1 MDIRP
6 ITTAEEESYRFV
18 ENLLTEA
25 FPAHER
31 RDLSQQRFHTD
42 CHPLFKCHVIE
53 EAGIP
58 IGLLTF
64 WDFAEFGYIEHFAI
78 KSELRNHR
86 YGERALKLLQWRIK
100 KPIVVEVEHPD
111 DETAERRI
119 RFYER
124 AGFRLWPFDYS
135 QPPYREGDAPY
146 PMRLM
151 EYGDIAMET
160 RYEAIKKRLYKEVY
174 YVEIPPQE

>member
-42 CHPLFKCHVIE
+42 YHPLFKCHVIE

-58 IGLLTF
+58 IGLL
-64 WDFAEFGYIEHFAI
+64 
-78 KSELRNHR
+78 
-86 YGERALKLLQWRIK
+86 

-124 AGFRLWPFDYS
+124 AGFRLCPFDYS

-151 EYGDIAMET
+151 GYGDIAMET